1 MRTKKKEEY
10 SPRICAINAKQR
22 HSPKYHDRKI
32 TCEMKCL
39 RKMVNETSHEIISS
53 GDVSYI
59 SGPFLLHQRI
69 SVGEF
74 IQGEKKMKNR

>member
-1 MRTKKKEEY
+1 MKNYKITLKKKSKLEV
-10 SPRICAINAKQR
+10 
-22 HSPKYHDRKI
+22 KYHDRKI